1 MKRTA
6 YTLLPILAIALA
18 LGTGS
23 AMAQNAGDN
32 STYAVDY
39 FSYALT
45 TGAPD
50 GTLRVINDGDA
61 AGADLCASVY
71 VFDNSQE
78 LAECCSIRVT
88 ADGIISESV
97 NRNLL
102 SNPLTGV
109 APRAGVIKVISTALS
124 GGTCT
129 ATAGAPT
136 PGIRGWLTHPQK
148 ATSGYAI
155 TETFLKDSNLTASEL
170 STLQT
175 LCTYAGILGSGH
187 GICTANVEGTAY

>member
-1 MKRTA
+1 MKRTV
-6 YTLLPILAIALA
+6 YTLLPILAIALV

-78 LAECCSIRVT
+78 LSECCSIRVT

-109 APRAGVIKVISTALS
+109 LHCNSWYSYSWNP
-124 GGTCT
+124 
-129 ATAGAPT
+129 
-136 PGIRGWLTHPQK
+136 WLAHPS
-148 ATSGYAI
+148 AESYEWVRNHGDLLEGLEPYSVRVEHPA
-155 TETFLKDSNLTASEL
+155 D
-170 STLQT
+170 TLH
-175 LCTYAGILGSGH
+175 LCRYSRQRPWYLHGQCGRHSVLG
-187 GICTANVEGTAY
+187 N

>member
-1 MKRTA
+1 MKKA
-6 YTLLPILAIALA
+6 VYILPILAIALA

-32 STYAVDY
+32 STYFVDY
-39 FSYALT
+39 YSYANT

-50 GTLRVINDGDA
+50 STLRVINDGDA
-61 AGADLCASVY
+61 SGADLCASVY

-78 LAECCSIRVT
+78 LQACCSVRVS

-102 SNPLTGV
+102 INPLTSQLNH
-109 APRAGVIKVISTALS
+109 AGVIKVVSTALS

-129 ATAGAPT
+129 ATAGTPT
-136 PGIRGWLTHPQK
+136 AGIRGWLTHDQK
-148 ATSGYAI
+148 TTTAAYGI
-155 TETFLKDSNLTASEL
+155 TETTLADSNLTSGEL

-187 GICTANVEGTAY
+187 GICTVNAEDTAW